1 MRNASRFL
9 LTLGLLFGA
18 TFAAV
23 PAALAQNEQPQIK
36 ITQVDNSK
44 FPQVTVY
51 VSVTNAAGEPVGV
64 DPSTIQLSEN
74 GKPMQPTNVAGGS
87 EGTIGTLTTML
98 VMDVSGSMDKN
109 GKIVGAK
116 TAAKAYVDQMRA
128 GDQAGLMVYNTQVN
142 YVQQPTADHAVLTQ
156 AIDSIQTGG
165 DTAMYD
171 ALIAAEDALK
181 DVTGR
186 KAIIVVTDGLDNR
199 SSHKPDDVVSG
210 VQQNSLSIS
219 TIGLGDATSKAQTGL
234 DETALKSLAQQ
245 AGGSYSFAGD
255 PNGLA
260 ALFQAYGRKLQS
272 EYAITY
278 LSPATLR
285 DGVNRSLTVSLG
297 GAGAVAAEAKANYNP
312 GGVLPE
318 VGSQSWPLFAA
329 VLLGLLALLAVPFI
343 IRAASNFGGFAGFG
357 AGGRKKS
364 GRIKLTDGS
373 SKSASPSQPVPA
385 TRGRVKMK

>member
-1 MRNASRFL
+1 MRNIVRL
-9 LTLGLLFGA
+9 ILTLGLLLGA
-18 TFAAV
+18 SLAMA
-23 PAALAQNEQPQIK
+23 PAALAQSDQPQIK

-64 DPSTIQLSEN
+64 DPSTIQVGEN
-74 GKPMQPTNVAGGS
+74 GQTMQPTSISGGGQGQPSAGP
-87 EGTIGTLTTML
+87 LTTML

-109 GKIVGAK
+109 GKIDGAK
-116 TAAKAYVDQMRA
+116 AAAKAYVDQMRP
-128 GDQAGLMVYNTQVN
+128 GDQAGLMTYNTKVN
-142 YVQQPTADHAVLTQ
+142 YVQQVTTDHGALTQ
-156 AIDSIQTGG
+156 AIDGIQTGG

-181 DVTGR
+181 DVAGR
-186 KAIIVVTDGLDNR
+186 KAIIAVTDGLDNR
-199 SSHKPDDVVSG
+199 STHKAADVVAG

-234 DETALKSLAQQ
+234 DETALKSLADQ
-245 AGGSYSFAGD
+245 AGGVYSFAGD
-255 PNGLA
+255 PKGLA
-260 ALFQAYGRKLQS
+260 ALFQEYGRTLQS

-278 LSPATLR
+278 LSPSKLR

-297 GAGAVAAEAKANYNP
+297 GGAAAATGKASYNP

-329 VLLGLLALLAVPFI
+329 ILVGLLVLLFVPI
-343 IRAASNFGGFAGFG
+343 VIGMLNKGGG
-357 AGGRKKS
+357 AMGGGRKK
-364 GRIKLTDGS
+364 GRVKLTNG
-373 SKSASPSQPVPA
+373 ANPTSQPA
-385 TRGRVKMK
+385 AAARGRVKMK